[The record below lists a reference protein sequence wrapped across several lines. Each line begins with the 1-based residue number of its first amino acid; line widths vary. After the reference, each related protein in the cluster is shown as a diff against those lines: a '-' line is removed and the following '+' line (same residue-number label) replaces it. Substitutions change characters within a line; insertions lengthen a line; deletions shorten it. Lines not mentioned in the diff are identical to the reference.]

1 MRNLVISGK
10 VIIIAVAIIVT
21 VGILYTLFERNGYND
36 SKFKTRLDSLRS
48 AAEQLQQ
55 SILKKDSTIAVMNAV
70 DMELSERYSQQQT
83 KIIVEREK
91 TEAAVEE
98 VQKLNNSA
106 LVSNLNKRYPGDTI
120 SNLLPIA
127 EPVILNTAVDLVRY
141 DGAKKE
147 IVLKDSTI
155 LILEGRVQVK
165 DKMIDVYK
173 EKETDYKNLVTNKD
187 TQIDG
192 WEKEYEKLKS
202 ENKKL
207 FLKNKL
213 HKMANYVLL
222 GGTAVLLIAK

>member
-1 MRNLVISGK
+1 LRNPIISGK
-10 VIIIAVAIIVT
+10 FIIIAVAIIVA
-21 VGILYTLFERNGYND
+21 VGILYTLFERNGYDD
-36 SKFKTRLDSLRS
+36 SKFKTRLDSLKL

-70 DMELSERYSQQQT
+70 DMQLLDRYSNQQT

-98 VQKLNNSA
+98 VQQLNNSA
-106 LVSNLNKRYPGDTI
+106 LVSNLNKRYPGDTV

-173 EKETDYKNLVTNKD
+173 EKETDYKKLVTNKD

-222 GGTAVLLIAK
+222 GGAAVLLIAK

>member
-1 MRNLVISGK
+1 LRNFVISGK
-10 VIIIAVAIIVT
+10 VIVIAVAIIVA
-21 VGILYTLFERNGYND
+21 VGIMYTLFERNGYDD
-36 SKFKTRLDSLRS
+36 SKFKSRLDSLKI

-55 SILKKDSTIAVMNAV
+55 SIQKKDSTIAVMNAV
-70 DMELSERYSQQQT
+70 DMQLLDRYSNQQT
-83 KIIVEREK
+83 QIIAERTK

-98 VQKLNNSA
+98 VEKLNNSA
-106 LVSNLNKRYPGDTI
+106 LVSNLNKRYPNDTT
-120 SNLLPIA
+120 SNLLPVA

-155 LILEGRVQVK
+155 LTLEGRVKIK
-165 DKMIDVYK
+165 DQMIDVYK
-173 EKETDYKNLVTNKD
+173 EKETDYKNLVSNKD
-187 TQIDG
+187 TQIEG

-213 HKMANYVLL
+213 NKIANYILL
-222 GGTAVLLIAK
+222 GGSAVLLIAR

>member
-1 MRNLVISGK
+1 MRNPIISGK
-10 VIIIAVAIIVT
+10 VIIIAVAIIVA
-21 VGILYTLFERNGYND
+21 VGVMYTLFERNGYDD
-36 SKFKTRLDSLRS
+36 SKFKSRLDSLKL

-83 KIIVEREK
+83 KVIIEREK

>member
-1 MRNLVISGK
+1 LRNPVISGK
-10 VIIIAVAIIVT
+10 VIIIAVAIIVA
-21 VGILYTLFERNGYND
+21 VGIMYTLFERNGYDD
-36 SKFKTRLDSLRS
+36 SKFKTRLDSLKL

-83 KIIVEREK
+83 KVIIEREK

-187 TQIDG
+187 TQIDS

>member
-10 VIIIAVAIIVT
+10 VIIIAVAIIVA

-36 SKFKTRLDSLRS
+36 SKFKTRLDSLKS

-70 DMELSERYSQQQT
+70 DIQLIDRFSQQQA

-91 TEAAVEE
+91 TEVEVEE

-141 DGAKKE
+141 DGVKKE

-155 LILEGRVQVK
+155 LILEGRVQIK

-173 EKETDYKNLVTNKD
+173 EKETDYKSLVTNKD

-222 GGTAVLLIAK
+222 GGAAVLLIAK

>member
-1 MRNLVISGK
+1 MRNPIISGK
-10 VIIIAVAIIVT
+10 VIIIAVAIIVV
-21 VGILYTLFERNGYND
+21 VGVMYTLFERNGYDD
-36 SKFKTRLDSLRS
+36 SKFKSRLDSLKL

-83 KIIVEREK
+83 KVIIEREK
-91 TEAAVEE
+91 TEDAVEE

>member
-10 VIIIAVAIIVT
+10 VIIIAVAIIVA
-21 VGILYTLFERNGYND
+21 VGILYTLLERNGYND
-36 SKFKTRLDSLRS
+36 SKFKTRLDSLKS

-70 DMELSERYSQQQT
+70 DIQLIDRFSQQQA

-91 TEAAVEE
+91 TEVEIEE

-222 GGTAVLLIAK
+222 GGAAVLLIAK